1 MVGEEM
7 KEAEKE
13 GGWSLTRK
21 GENKDVQ
28 GDEKTTENTGES
40 KKAERDWKRHL
51 LLKGQ
56 SINERKERVL
66 KTGQ

>member
-40 KKAERDWKRHL
+40 KKAERDWKR
-51 LLKGQ
+51 Q
-56 SINERKERVL
+56 EEAICF
-66 KTGQ
+66 